1 MNENTEIEQLFNEL
15 SEIEINISIK
25 EDESFE
31 IEQPI
36 YDEYYSSVVFDYLSE
51 EFYGEKSAKQKL
63 KNPEGGLTAAG
74 RAYFKRTEGANLK
87 PGVKGPADTPE
98 KMRRK
103 GSFLTR
109 FFTNPSGPMKDE
121 KGRATRLALSA
132 AAWGE
137 PVPKDAAAAA
147 KLAAK
152 GRRLLERYE
161 NTKKKSDEVELNE
174 KQLQGQTIG
183 QQRGGTIGAT
193 AQGSLDAIDHDGD
206 GMINDGT
213 PEEQRAPY
221 KRQSN
226 SDYEKRRRKF
236 VRGQLA
242 SQGIKPNRDVADRS
256 QRERDARAR
265 ARAAFDKQTVRSG
278 AEAQAQIGRANT
290 DAARARRN
298 QAQSDRLTGQAQR
311 SSAADRKPADRIDNS
326 PPARRIDAADRALA
340 NRGRTTGV
348 SDAATRRGQTDSRR
362 PTSADD
368 KRRPDSIDKGT
379 GNRVAGDQPVR
390 VGRQEAQGTRDA
402 ATRRGQTDSRR
413 PTSADDRKRP
423 DSVDRGTG
431 NRAAGD
437 QPVRVGR
444 QAAQGTRDAATRRG
458 QTDSRRPTSADDR
471 RGADRADRSAPNRK
485 PDSADRASRSEYKPG
500 YILEDADGQLQQYD
514 GQTPKDREYIREQ
527 RDGTLQ
533 LYGPDKRTGANDR
546 RGADRTDRS
555 NPNRMGDA
563 ADRARANRG
572 VGASD
577 AATRRGQTD
586 SRRPTSD
593 DDRKRP
599 DSIDK
604 PSGPRRRADRDSN
617 PDPGFLRGNGRGN
630 PQRNPDP
637 GFLRGNGREN
647 PERDPGQFNLRD
659 NRKNRGIRDL

>member
-1 MNENTEIEQLFNEL
+1 LLSFKTREIWENCVMSELNDDQLFEEL
-15 SEIEINISIK
+15 LNLKVEVASDI
-25 EDESFE
+25 DEADLM
-31 IEQPI
+31 PI
-36 YDEYYSSVVFDYLSE
+36 YDEYFSSKVFDSHSE
-51 EFYGEKSAKQKL
+51 DFEYVEEKSAKKKL
-63 KNPEGGLTAAG
+63 KDPKGGLTAAG
-74 RAYFKRTEGANLK
+74 RAHFNRTEGSNLK
-87 PGVKGPADTPE
+87 PGVKGAADTPE

-109 FFTNPSGPMKDE
+109 FFTNPSGPMVDE

-137 PVPKDAAAAA
+137 RVPKNTEDAA

-152 GRRLLERYE
+152 GKRLLERYQ
-161 NTKKKSDEVELNE
+161 NTKKKDDSESVEE

-193 AQGSLDAIDHDGD
+193 AQGSLDVIDHDGD
-206 GMINDGT
+206 GMIHDGT

-242 SQGIKPNRDVADRS
+242 SQGIKPNRDVANRS
-256 QRERDARAR
+256 QKERDARAR

-290 DAARARRN
+290 DAARDRRN
-298 QAQSDRLTGQAQR
+298 QAQTDRLTGQAQR

-326 PPARRIDAADRALA
+326 PPARRIDSAERVQA
-340 NRGRTTGV
+340 NRGKTTGV

-368 KRRPDSIDKGT
+368 RRRPDSIDKGT

-413 PTSADDRKRP
+413 PTSADDRRRP
-423 DSVDRGTG
+423 DSVDKGTG
-431 NRAAGD
+431 NRVAGD

-444 QAAQGTRDAATRRG
+444 QEAQGTRDAATRRG

-471 RGADRADRSAPNRK
+471 RGADRTDRSAPNRK

-514 GQTPKDREYIREQ
+514 GKDPKDREYIKEQ

-533 LYGPDKRTGANDR
+533 LYGPDKRTGANDKR
-546 RGADRTDRS
+546 RPDNIDRS
-555 NPNRMGDA
+555 NPN
-563 ADRARANRG
+563 
-572 VGASD
+572 
-577 AATRRGQTD
+577 
-586 SRRPTSD
+586 
-593 DDRKRP
+593 K
-599 DSIDK
+599 IK
-604 PSGPRRRADRDSN
+604 PGNRRRDDIRPVGKPTIDRPRIGESRGSQGPTIDR
-617 PDPGFLRGNGRGN
+617 PRLPGNQYKRTSGQN
-630 PQRNPDP
+630 RN
-637 GFLRGNGREN
+637 
-647 PERDPGQFNLRD
+647 
-659 NRKNRGIRDL
+659 IRNF

>member
-1 MNENTEIEQLFNEL
+1 MNEIDDDQLFEEL
-15 SEIEINISIK
+15 LNLKVEVVSDID
-25 EDESFE
+25 DEE
-31 IEQPI
+31 LMPI
-36 YDEYYSSVVFDYLSE
+36 YDEYFSSKVFDSHSE
-51 EFYGEKSAKQKL
+51 DFEYVEEKSAKQKL
-63 KNPEGGLTAAG
+63 KDPKGGLTAAG
-74 RAYFKRTEGANLK
+74 RAHFNRTEGSNLK
-87 PGVKGPADTPE
+87 PGVKGAADTPE

-109 FFTNPSGPMKDE
+109 FFTNPSGPMVDE

-137 PVPKDAAAAA
+137 RVPKNAEDAA

-152 GRRLLERYE
+152 GKRLLERYQ
-161 NTKKKSDEVELNE
+161 NTKKKDDSESVEE

-242 SQGIKPNRDVADRS
+242 SQGIKPNRDVANRS
-256 QRERDARAR
+256 QKERDARAR

-290 DAARARRN
+290 DAARDRRN
-298 QAQSDRLTGQAQR
+298 QAQTDRLTGQAQR

-340 NRGRTTGV
+340 NRGKTTGV

-368 KRRPDSIDKGT
+368 RRRPDSIDKGT

-413 PTSADDRKRP
+413 PTSADDRRGADRTDRSAPNRRP
-423 DSVDRGTG
+423 DSADRARA
-431 NRAAGD
+431 NRGVEA
-437 QPVRVGR
+437 
-444 QAAQGTRDAATRRG
+444 TDAATRRG
-458 QTDSRRPTSADDR
+458 QTDSRRPTSA
-471 RGADRADRSAPNRK
+471 
-485 PDSADRASRSEYKPG
+485 
-500 YILEDADGQLQQYD
+500 
-514 GQTPKDREYIREQ
+514 
-527 RDGTLQ
+527 
-533 LYGPDKRTGANDR
+533 NDR
-546 RGADRTDRS
+546 R
-555 NPNRMGDA
+555 
-563 ADRARANRG
+563 
-572 VGASD
+572 
-577 AATRRGQTD
+577 
-586 SRRPTSD
+586 
-593 DDRKRP
+593 RP

-604 PSGPRRRADRDSN
+604 GPQGPNGPRVKPIELPRRGQAADAIFK
-617 PDPGFLRGNGRGN
+617 PL
-630 PQRNPDP
+630 PQAGPPAPKRTA
-637 GFLRGNGREN
+637 G
-647 PERDPGQFNLRD
+647 
-659 NRKNRGIRDL
+659 KNRNIRDF

>member
-1 MNENTEIEQLFNEL
+1 MNEIDDDQLFEEL
-15 SEIEINISIK
+15 LNLKVEVVSEVD
-25 EDESFE
+25 DEE
-31 IEQPI
+31 LMPI
-36 YDEYYSSVVFDYLSE
+36 YDEYFSSKVFDNYSDDFDSFE
-51 EFYGEKSAKQKL
+51 DNETKASDSPCWDGYKQIGMKRSKAGKMVPNCVPVDEKSAKQKL
-63 KNPEGGLTAAG
+63 KDPKGGLTAAG
-74 RAYFKRTEGANLK
+74 RAHFNRTEGSNLK
-87 PGVKGPADTPE
+87 PGVKGAADTPE

-109 FFTNPSGPMKDE
+109 FFTNPSGPMVDE

-137 PVPKDAAAAA
+137 RVPKNAEDAA

-152 GRRLLERYE
+152 GKRLLERYQ
-161 NTKKKSDEVELNE
+161 NTKKKDDSESVEE

-193 AQGSLDAIDHDGD
+193 AQGSLDTVDSDGD
-206 GMINDGT
+206 GMIFDGT
-213 PEEQRAPY
+213 PDEQRVPY

-226 SDYEKRRRKF
+226 TDYEKRRRKF

-256 QRERDARAR
+256 KKERDARAR
-265 ARAAFDKQTVRSG
+265 ARAAFDKQTVRAG

-290 DAARARRN
+290 DAARDRRN

-326 PPARRIDAADRALA
+326 PPARRIDSAERVQA
-340 NRGRTTGV
+340 NRGKTTGV

-368 KRRPDSIDKGT
+368 RRRPDSIDKGT

-413 PTSADDRKRP
+413 PTSADDRRRP

-431 NRAAGD
+431 NRVAGD

-444 QAAQGTRDAATRRG
+444 QEAQGTRDAATRRG

-471 RGADRADRSAPNRK
+471 RGADRTDRSAPNRK

-514 GQTPKDREYIREQ
+514 GKDPKDREYIKEQ

-533 LYGPDKRTGANDR
+533 LYGPDKRTGANDKR
-546 RGADRTDRS
+546 RPDNIDRS
-555 NPNRMGDA
+555 NPN
-563 ADRARANRG
+563 
-572 VGASD
+572 
-577 AATRRGQTD
+577 
-586 SRRPTSD
+586 
-593 DDRKRP
+593 K
-599 DSIDK
+599 IK
-604 PSGPRRRADRDSN
+604 PGNRRRDDIRPVGKPTIDRPRIGESRGSQGPTIDR
-617 PDPGFLRGNGRGN
+617 PRLPGNQYKRTSGQN
-630 PQRNPDP
+630 RN
-637 GFLRGNGREN
+637 
-647 PERDPGQFNLRD
+647 
-659 NRKNRGIRDL
+659 IRNF

>member
-1 MNENTEIEQLFNEL
+1 MSELNDDQLFEEL
-15 SEIEINISIK
+15 LNLKVEVVSEID
-25 EDESFE
+25 DEE
-31 IEQPI
+31 LMPI
-36 YDEYYSSVVFDYLSE
+36 YDEYFSSKVFDNYSDDFDSFE
-51 EFYGEKSAKQKL
+51 DNETKASDSPCWDGYKQIGMKRSKAGKMVPNCVPVDEKSAKQKL
-63 KNPEGGLTAAG
+63 KDPKGGLTAAG
-74 RAYFKRTEGANLK
+74 RAHFNRTEGSNLK
-87 PGVKGPADTPE
+87 PGVKGAADTPE

-109 FFTNPSGPMKDE
+109 FFTNPSGPMVDE

-137 PVPKDAAAAA
+137 RVPKNAEDAA

-152 GRRLLERYE
+152 GKRLLERYQ
-161 NTKKKSDEVELNE
+161 NTKKKDDSESVEE

-193 AQGSLDAIDHDGD
+193 AQGSLDTVDSDGD
-206 GMINDGT
+206 GMIFDGT
-213 PEEQRAPY
+213 PDEQRAPY

-256 QRERDARAR
+256 KKERDARAR
-265 ARAAFDKQTVRSG
+265 ARAAFDKQTVRAG
-278 AEAQAQIGRANT
+278 AEAQAGIGRANT
-290 DAARARRN
+290 DAARDRRN

-340 NRGRTTGV
+340 NRGKTTGV

-368 KRRPDSIDKGT
+368 RRRPDSIDKGT

-413 PTSADDRKRP
+413 PTSADDRRRP

-431 NRAAGD
+431 NRVAGD

-444 QAAQGTRDAATRRG
+444 QEAQGTRDAATRRG

-471 RGADRADRSAPNRK
+471 RGADRTDRSAPNRK

-514 GQTPKDREYIREQ
+514 GKDPKDREYIKEQ

-533 LYGPDKRTGANDR
+533 LYGPDKRTGANDKR
-546 RGADRTDRS
+546 RPDNIDRS
-555 NPNRMGDA
+555 NPN
-563 ADRARANRG
+563 
-572 VGASD
+572 
-577 AATRRGQTD
+577 
-586 SRRPTSD
+586 
-593 DDRKRP
+593 K
-599 DSIDK
+599 IK
-604 PSGPRRRADRDSN
+604 PGNRRRDDIRPVGKPTIDRPRIGESRGSQGPTIDR
-617 PDPGFLRGNGRGN
+617 PRLPGNQYKRTSGTN
-630 PQRNPDP
+630 RN
-637 GFLRGNGREN
+637 
-647 PERDPGQFNLRD
+647 
-659 NRKNRGIRDL
+659 IRDF

>member
-1 MNENTEIEQLFNEL
+1 MNELNDDQLFEEL
-15 SEIEINISIK
+15 LNLKVEVVSDIDDVELT
-25 EDESFE
+25 
-31 IEQPI
+31 PI
-36 YDEYYSSVVFDYLSE
+36 YDEYFSSKVFDSHSD
-51 EFYGEKSAKQKL
+51 EFDYIEDTETKASDSPCWDGYKQIGMKRGKSGKMVPNCVPIDEKSAKQKL
-63 KNPEGGLTAAG
+63 KNPKGGLTAAG
-74 RAYFKRTEGANLK
+74 REYFNRTEGSNLK
-87 PGVKGPADTPE
+87 PGVKGAADTPE

-109 FFTNPSGPMKDE
+109 FFTNPSGPMVDE

-137 PVPKDAAAAA
+137 RVPKNAEDAA

-152 GRRLLERYE
+152 GKRLLERYQ
-161 NTKKKSDEVELNE
+161 NTKKKDDSDSVEE
-174 KQLQGQTIG
+174 KQLPGQTIG
-183 QQRGGTIGAT
+183 QQSGGGIGAT

-256 QRERDARAR
+256 QKERDARAR
-265 ARAAFDKQTVRSG
+265 ARAAFDKQTVRAG

-290 DAARARRN
+290 DAARDRRN

-340 NRGRTTGV
+340 NRGKTTGV

-413 PTSADDRKRP
+413 PTSADDR
-423 DSVDRGTG
+423 
-431 NRAAGD
+431 
-437 QPVRVGR
+437 
-444 QAAQGTRDAATRRG
+444 
-458 QTDSRRPTSADDR
+458 
-471 RGADRADRSAPNRK
+471 RGADRTDRSAPNRK

-514 GQTPKDREYIREQ
+514 GQAPKDREYIREQ

-533 LYGPDKRTGANDR
+533 QYGPDKRTGANDR
-546 RGADRTDRS
+546 RGADRAERENRNRATPGNRRRDDIRPIGNPTIDRPRIGES
-555 NPNRMGDA
+555 
-563 ADRARANRG
+563 RG
-572 VGASD
+572 SE
-577 AATRRGQTD
+577 
-586 SRRPTSD
+586 RPTI
-593 DDRKRP
+593 DRPRLPGNQNKRT
-599 DSIDK
+599 
-604 PSGPRRRADRDSN
+604 SG
-617 PDPGFLRGNGRGN
+617 
-630 PQRNPDP
+630 
-637 GFLRGNGREN
+637 
-647 PERDPGQFNLRD
+647 
-659 NRKNRGIRDL
+659 KNRNIRDF

>member
-1 MNENTEIEQLFNEL
+1 MSELNDDQLFEEL
-15 SEIEINISIK
+15 LNLKVEVASDI
-25 EDESFE
+25 DEADLM
-31 IEQPI
+31 PI
-36 YDEYYSSVVFDYLSE
+36 YDEYFSSKVFDSHSE
-51 EFYGEKSAKQKL
+51 DFEYVEEKSAKKKL
-63 KNPEGGLTAAG
+63 KDPKGGLTAAG
-74 RAYFKRTEGANLK
+74 RAHFNRTEGSNLK
-87 PGVKGPADTPE
+87 PGVKGAADTPE

-109 FFTNPSGPMKDE
+109 FFTNPSGPMVDE

-137 PVPKDAAAAA
+137 RVPKNAEDAA

-152 GRRLLERYE
+152 GKRLLERYQ
-161 NTKKKSDEVELNE
+161 NTKKKDDSESVEE

-193 AQGSLDAIDHDGD
+193 AQGSLDVIDHDGD
-206 GMINDGT
+206 GMIHDGT

-242 SQGIKPNRDVADRS
+242 SQGIKPNRDVANRS
-256 QRERDARAR
+256 QKERDARAR

-290 DAARARRN
+290 DAARDRRN
-298 QAQSDRLTGQAQR
+298 QAQTDRLTGQAQR

-326 PPARRIDAADRALA
+326 PPARRIDSAERVQA
-340 NRGRTTGV
+340 NRGKTTGV

-368 KRRPDSIDKGT
+368 RRRPDSIDKGT

-413 PTSADDRKRP
+413 PTSADDRRRP

-431 NRAAGD
+431 NRVAGD

-444 QAAQGTRDAATRRG
+444 QEAQGTRDAATRRG

-471 RGADRADRSAPNRK
+471 RGADRTDRSAPNRK

-514 GQTPKDREYIREQ
+514 GKDPKDREYIKEQ

-533 LYGPDKRTGANDR
+533 LYGPDKRTGANDKR
-546 RGADRTDRS
+546 RPDNIDRS
-555 NPNRMGDA
+555 NPN
-563 ADRARANRG
+563 
-572 VGASD
+572 
-577 AATRRGQTD
+577 
-586 SRRPTSD
+586 
-593 DDRKRP
+593 K
-599 DSIDK
+599 IK
-604 PSGPRRRADRDSN
+604 PGNRRRDDIRPVGKPTIDRPRIGESRGSQGPTIDR
-617 PDPGFLRGNGRGN
+617 PRLPGNQYKRTSGQN
-630 PQRNPDP
+630 RN
-637 GFLRGNGREN
+637 
-647 PERDPGQFNLRD
+647 
-659 NRKNRGIRDL
+659 IRNF

>member
-1 MNENTEIEQLFNEL
+1 MNEIDDDQLFEEL
-15 SEIEINISIK
+15 LNLKVEVVSDID
-25 EDESFE
+25 DEE
-31 IEQPI
+31 LMPI
-36 YDEYYSSVVFDYLSE
+36 YDEYFSSKVFDSHSE
-51 EFYGEKSAKQKL
+51 DFEYVEEKSAKKKL
-63 KNPEGGLTAAG
+63 KDPKGGLTAAG
-74 RAYFKRTEGANLK
+74 RAHFNRTEGSNLK
-87 PGVKGPADTPE
+87 PGVKGAADTPE

-109 FFTNPSGPMKDE
+109 FFTNPSGPMVDE

-137 PVPKDAAAAA
+137 RVPKNAEDAA

-152 GRRLLERYE
+152 GKRLLERYQ
-161 NTKKKSDEVELNE
+161 NTKKKDDSESVEE
-174 KQLQGQTIG
+174 KQLPGQTIG
-183 QQRGGTIGAT
+183 QQGGGGIGAT
-193 AQGSLDAIDHDGD
+193 AQGSLDAVDHDGD

-256 QRERDARAR
+256 QKERDARAR
-265 ARAAFDKQTVRSG
+265 ARAAFDKQTVRAG

-290 DAARARRN
+290 DAARDRRN

-340 NRGRTTGV
+340 NRGKTTGV

-431 NRAAGD
+431 NRVAGD

-444 QAAQGTRDAATRRG
+444 QAAPAPTDAATRAG

-471 RGADRADRSAPNRK
+471 RGADRTDRSAPNRK

-514 GQTPKDREYIREQ
+514 GQAPKDREYIREQ

-533 LYGPDKRTGANDR
+533 QYGPDKRTGANDR
-546 RGADRTDRS
+546 RGADRAERENRNRATPGNRRRDDIRPIGNPTIDRPRIGES
-555 NPNRMGDA
+555 
-563 ADRARANRG
+563 RG
-572 VGASD
+572 SE
-577 AATRRGQTD
+577 
-586 SRRPTSD
+586 RPTI
-593 DDRKRP
+593 DRPRLPGNQNKRT
-599 DSIDK
+599 
-604 PSGPRRRADRDSN
+604 SG
-617 PDPGFLRGNGRGN
+617 
-630 PQRNPDP
+630 
-637 GFLRGNGREN
+637 
-647 PERDPGQFNLRD
+647 
-659 NRKNRGIRDL
+659 KNRNIRDF

>member
-1 MNENTEIEQLFNEL
+1 MNEIDDDQLFEEL
-15 SEIEINISIK
+15 LNLKVEVVADI
-25 EDESFE
+25 DEE
-31 IEQPI
+31 ELMPI
-36 YDEYYSSVVFDYLSE
+36 YDEYFSSKVFDSHSE
-51 EFYGEKSAKQKL
+51 DFEYVEEKSAKKKL
-63 KNPEGGLTAAG
+63 KDPKGGLTAAG
-74 RAYFKRTEGANLK
+74 RAYFNRTEGSNLK
-87 PGVKGPADTPE
+87 PGVKGAADTPE

-109 FFTNPSGPMKDE
+109 FFTNPSGPMVDE

-137 PVPKDAAAAA
+137 RVPKNAEDAA

-152 GRRLLERYE
+152 GKRLLERYQ
-161 NTKKKSDEVELNE
+161 NTKKKDDSELVEE
-174 KQLQGQTIG
+174 KQLPGQTIG
-183 QQRGGTIGAT
+183 QQGGGGIGAT
-193 AQGSLDAIDHDGD
+193 AQGSLDAVDHDGD

-256 QRERDARAR
+256 QKERDARAR
-265 ARAAFDKQTVRSG
+265 ARAAFDKQTVRAG

-290 DAARARRN
+290 DAARDRRN

-326 PPARRIDAADRALA
+326 PPARRIDSAERVQA
-340 NRGRTTGV
+340 NRGTPQA

-368 KRRPDSIDKGT
+368 RRRPDSIDKGT
-379 GNRVAGDQPVR
+379 GNRV
-390 VGRQEAQGTRDA
+390 
-402 ATRRGQTDSRR
+402 
-413 PTSADDRKRP
+413 
-423 DSVDRGTG
+423 
-431 NRAAGD
+431 AGD

-471 RGADRADRSAPNRK
+471 RGADRTDRSAPNRK
-485 PDSADRASRSEYKPG
+485 PDSAERASRSEYKPG

-514 GQTPKDREYIREQ
+514 GQAPKDREYIREQ

-533 LYGPDKRTGANDR
+533 QYGPDKRTGANDR
-546 RGADRTDRS
+546 RGADR
-555 NPNRMGDA
+555 
-563 ADRARANRG
+563 ADRPRLPGNQYKR
-572 VGASD
+572 
-577 AATRRGQTD
+577 
-586 SRRPTSD
+586 TS
-593 DDRKRP
+593 
-599 DSIDK
+599 
-604 PSGPRRRADRDSN
+604 G
-617 PDPGFLRGNGRGN
+617 
-630 PQRNPDP
+630 
-637 GFLRGNGREN
+637 
-647 PERDPGQFNLRD
+647 
-659 NRKNRGIRDL
+659 KNRNITNF

>member
-1 MNENTEIEQLFNEL
+1 LLSFKTREIWENCVMSELNDDQLFEEL
-15 SEIEINISIK
+15 LNLKVEVASDI
-25 EDESFE
+25 DEADLM
-31 IEQPI
+31 PI
-36 YDEYYSSVVFDYLSE
+36 YDEYFSSKVFDSHSE
-51 EFYGEKSAKQKL
+51 DFEYVEEKSAKKKL
-63 KNPEGGLTAAG
+63 KDPKGGLTAAG
-74 RAYFKRTEGANLK
+74 RAHFNRTEGSNLK
-87 PGVKGPADTPE
+87 PGVKGAADTPE

-109 FFTNPSGPMKDE
+109 FFTNPSGPMVDE

-137 PVPKDAAAAA
+137 RVPKNAEDAA

-152 GRRLLERYE
+152 GKRLLERYQ
-161 NTKKKSDEVELNE
+161 NTKKKDDSESVEE

-193 AQGSLDAIDHDGD
+193 AQGSLDVIDHDGD
-206 GMINDGT
+206 GMIHDGT

-242 SQGIKPNRDVADRS
+242 SQGIKPNRDVANRS
-256 QRERDARAR
+256 QKERDARAR

-290 DAARARRN
+290 DAARDRRN
-298 QAQSDRLTGQAQR
+298 QAQTDRLTGQAQR

-326 PPARRIDAADRALA
+326 PPARRIDSAERVQA
-340 NRGRTTGV
+340 NRGKTTGV

-368 KRRPDSIDKGT
+368 RRRPDSIDKGT

-413 PTSADDRKRP
+413 PTSADDRRRP

-431 NRAAGD
+431 NRVAGD

-444 QAAQGTRDAATRRG
+444 QEAQGTRDAATRRG

-471 RGADRADRSAPNRK
+471 RGADRTDRSAPNRK

-514 GQTPKDREYIREQ
+514 GKDPKDREYIKEQ

-533 LYGPDKRTGANDR
+533 LYGPDKRTGANDKR
-546 RGADRTDRS
+546 RPDNIDRS
-555 NPNRMGDA
+555 NPN
-563 ADRARANRG
+563 
-572 VGASD
+572 
-577 AATRRGQTD
+577 
-586 SRRPTSD
+586 
-593 DDRKRP
+593 K
-599 DSIDK
+599 IK
-604 PSGPRRRADRDSN
+604 PGNRRRDDIRPVGKPTIDRPRIGESRGSQGPTIDR
-617 PDPGFLRGNGRGN
+617 PRLPGNQYKRTSGQN
-630 PQRNPDP
+630 RN
-637 GFLRGNGREN
+637 
-647 PERDPGQFNLRD
+647 
-659 NRKNRGIRDL
+659 IRNF

>member
-1 MNENTEIEQLFNEL
+1 MNEIDDDQLFEEL
-15 SEIEINISIK
+15 LNLKVEVVSDID
-25 EDESFE
+25 DEE
-31 IEQPI
+31 LMPI
-36 YDEYYSSVVFDYLSE
+36 YDEYFSSKVFDSHSE
-51 EFYGEKSAKQKL
+51 DFEYVEEKSAKQKL
-63 KNPEGGLTAAG
+63 KDPKGGLTAAG
-74 RAYFKRTEGANLK
+74 RAHFNRTEGSNLK
-87 PGVKGPADTPE
+87 PGVKGAADTPE

-109 FFTNPSGPMKDE
+109 FFTNPSGPMVDE

-137 PVPKDAAAAA
+137 RVPKNAEDAA

-152 GRRLLERYE
+152 GKRLLERYQ
-161 NTKKKSDEVELNE
+161 NTKKKDDSESVEE

-226 SDYEKRRRKF
+226 SDYEKRRRKY

-242 SQGIKPNRDVADRS
+242 SQGIKPNRDVANRS
-256 QRERDARAR
+256 QKERDARAR
-265 ARAAFDKQTVRSG
+265 ARAAFDKQTVRAG

-290 DAARARRN
+290 DAARDRRN

-326 PPARRIDAADRALA
+326 PPARRIDSAERVQA
-340 NRGRTTGV
+340 NRGTPQA

-390 VGRQEAQGTRDA
+390 VGRQ
-402 ATRRGQTDSRR
+402 
-413 PTSADDRKRP
+413 
-423 DSVDRGTG
+423 
-431 NRAAGD
+431 
-437 QPVRVGR
+437 
-444 QAAQGTRDAATRRG
+444 AAQGTRDAATRRG

-471 RGADRADRSAPNRK
+471 RGADRTDRSAPNRK

-533 LYGPDKRTGANDR
+533 QYGPDKRTGANDR
-546 RGADRTDRS
+546 RGADR
-555 NPNRMGDA
+555 
-563 ADRARANRG
+563 ADRPRLPGN
-572 VGASD
+572 
-577 AATRRGQTD
+577 QY
-586 SRRPTSD
+586 
-593 DDRKRP
+593 KRT
-599 DSIDK
+599 
-604 PSGPRRRADRDSN
+604 
-617 PDPGFLRGNGRGN
+617 PG
-630 PQRNPDP
+630 
-637 GFLRGNGREN
+637 
-647 PERDPGQFNLRD
+647 
-659 NRKNRGIRDL
+659 KNRNIRDF

>member
-1 MNENTEIEQLFNEL
+1 MNELNDDQLFEEL
-15 SEIEINISIK
+15 LNLKVEVVSDI
-25 EDESFE
+25 DDAEST
-31 IEQPI
+31 PI
-36 YDEYYSSVVFDYLSE
+36 YDEYFSSKVFDLHSDEFDYIEDSE
-51 EFYGEKSAKQKL
+51 TKVSDGPCWEGYKQIGMKKGKAGKMVPNCVPIDGKSAKQKL
-63 KNPEGGLTAAG
+63 KDPKGGLTSAG
-74 RAYFKRTEGANLK
+74 RAFFKRTEGADLK
-87 PGVKGPADTPE
+87 PGVKGAADTPE

-109 FFTNPSGPMKDE
+109 FFTNPSGPMVDE

-137 PVPKDAAAAA
+137 RVPKNASDAA
-147 KLAAK
+147 KLAEK
-152 GRRLLERYE
+152 GRKLLERYGK
-161 NTKKKSDEVELNE
+161 TKKKDDLESVEE
-174 KQLQGQTIG
+174 KQLPGQTIG
-183 QQRGGTIGAT
+183 QQRGGGIGAT

-256 QRERDARAR
+256 EKERNARAR

-290 DAARARRN
+290 DAARDRRN
-298 QAQSDRLTGQAQR
+298 QAQTDRLTGQAQR

-340 NRGRTTGV
+340 NRGKTTGV

-413 PTSADDRKRP
+413 PTSADDR
-423 DSVDRGTG
+423 
-431 NRAAGD
+431 
-437 QPVRVGR
+437 
-444 QAAQGTRDAATRRG
+444 
-458 QTDSRRPTSADDR
+458 
-471 RGADRADRSAPNRK
+471 RGADRTDRSAPNRK

-514 GQTPKDREYIREQ
+514 GQSPKDREYIREQ

-533 LYGPDKRTGANDR
+533 LYGPDKRTGANDKR
-546 RGADRTDRS
+546 RPDNIDRS
-555 NPNRMGDA
+555 NPR
-563 ADRARANRG
+563 
-572 VGASD
+572 S
-577 AATRRGQTD
+577 
-586 SRRPTSD
+586 TS
-593 DDRKRP
+593 
-599 DSIDK
+599 
-604 PSGPRRRADRDSN
+604 
-617 PDPGFLRGNGRGN
+617 GRTTG
-630 PQRNPDP
+630 
-637 GFLRGNGREN
+637 
-647 PERDPGQFNLRD
+647 
-659 NRKNRGIRDL
+659 KNRNIRSF

>member
-1 MNENTEIEQLFNEL
+1 LSFKPIKIWENCEMNEIDDDQLFEEL
-15 SEIEINISIK
+15 LNLKVEVVSEVD
-25 EDESFE
+25 DEE
-31 IEQPI
+31 LMPI
-36 YDEYYSSVVFDYLSE
+36 YDEYFSSKVFDNYSDDFDSFE
-51 EFYGEKSAKQKL
+51 DNETKASDSPCWDGYKQIGMKRSKAGKMVPNCVPVDEKSAKQKL
-63 KNPEGGLTAAG
+63 KDPKGGLTAAG
-74 RAYFKRTEGANLK
+74 RAHFNRTEGSNLK
-87 PGVKGPADTPE
+87 PGVKGAADTPE

-109 FFTNPSGPMKDE
+109 FFTNPSGPMVDE

-137 PVPKDAAAAA
+137 RVPKNAEDAA

-152 GRRLLERYE
+152 GKRLLERYQ
-161 NTKKKSDEVELNE
+161 NTKKKDDSESVEE

-193 AQGSLDAIDHDGD
+193 AQGSLDMVDADGD
-206 GMINDGT
+206 GMIFDGT
-213 PEEQRAPY
+213 PDEQRVPY

-226 SDYEKRRRKF
+226 TDYEKRRRKF

-256 QRERDARAR
+256 KKERDARAR
-265 ARAAFDKQTVRSG
+265 ARAAFDKQTVRAG

-290 DAARARRN
+290 DAARDRRN

-326 PPARRIDAADRALA
+326 PPARRIDSAERVQA
-340 NRGRTTGV
+340 NRGKTTGV

-368 KRRPDSIDKGT
+368 RRRPDSIDKGT

-413 PTSADDRKRP
+413 PTSADDRRRP

-431 NRAAGD
+431 NRVAGD

-444 QAAQGTRDAATRRG
+444 QEAQGTRDAATRRG

-471 RGADRADRSAPNRK
+471 RGADRTDRSAPNRK

-514 GQTPKDREYIREQ
+514 GKDPKDREYIKEQ

-533 LYGPDKRTGANDR
+533 LYGPDKRTGANDKR
-546 RGADRTDRS
+546 RPDNIDRS
-555 NPNRMGDA
+555 NPN
-563 ADRARANRG
+563 
-572 VGASD
+572 
-577 AATRRGQTD
+577 
-586 SRRPTSD
+586 
-593 DDRKRP
+593 K
-599 DSIDK
+599 IK
-604 PSGPRRRADRDSN
+604 PGNRRRDDIRPVGKPTIDRPRIGESRGSQGPTIDR
-617 PDPGFLRGNGRGN
+617 PRLPGNQYKRTSGQN
-630 PQRNPDP
+630 RN
-637 GFLRGNGREN
+637 
-647 PERDPGQFNLRD
+647 
-659 NRKNRGIRDL
+659 IRNF

>member
-1 MNENTEIEQLFNEL
+1 MSELNDDQLFEEL
-15 SEIEINISIK
+15 LNLKVEVASDI
-25 EDESFE
+25 DEADLM
-31 IEQPI
+31 PI
-36 YDEYYSSVVFDYLSE
+36 YDEYFSSKVFDNYSDDFDSFE
-51 EFYGEKSAKQKL
+51 DNETKASDSPCWDGYKQIGMKRSKAGKMVPNCVPVDEKSAKQKL
-63 KNPEGGLTAAG
+63 KDPKGGLTAAG
-74 RAYFKRTEGANLK
+74 RAHFNRTEGSNLK
-87 PGVKGPADTPE
+87 PGVKGAADTPE

-109 FFTNPSGPMKDE
+109 FFTNPSGPMVDE

-137 PVPKDAAAAA
+137 RVPKNAEDAA

-152 GRRLLERYE
+152 GKRLLERYQ
-161 NTKKKSDEVELNE
+161 NTKKKDDSESVEE

-193 AQGSLDAIDHDGD
+193 AQGSLDTVDSDGD
-206 GMINDGT
+206 GMIFDGT
-213 PEEQRAPY
+213 PDEQRAPY

-256 QRERDARAR
+256 KKERDARAR
-265 ARAAFDKQTVRSG
+265 ARAAFDKQTVRAG
-278 AEAQAQIGRANT
+278 AEAQAGIGRANT
-290 DAARARRN
+290 DAARDRRN

-340 NRGRTTGV
+340 NRGKTTGV

-368 KRRPDSIDKGT
+368 RRRPDSIDKGT

-413 PTSADDRKRP
+413 PTSADDRRRP

-431 NRAAGD
+431 NRVAGD

-444 QAAQGTRDAATRRG
+444 QEAQGTRDAATRRG

-471 RGADRADRSAPNRK
+471 RGADRTDRSAPNRK

-514 GQTPKDREYIREQ
+514 GKDPKDREYIKEQ

-533 LYGPDKRTGANDR
+533 LYGPDKRTGANDKR
-546 RGADRTDRS
+546 RPDNIDRS
-555 NPNRMGDA
+555 NPN
-563 ADRARANRG
+563 
-572 VGASD
+572 
-577 AATRRGQTD
+577 
-586 SRRPTSD
+586 
-593 DDRKRP
+593 K
-599 DSIDK
+599 IK
-604 PSGPRRRADRDSN
+604 PGNRRRDDIRPVGKPTIDRPRIGESRGSQGPTIDR
-617 PDPGFLRGNGRGN
+617 PRLPGNQYKRTSGTN
-630 PQRNPDP
+630 RN
-637 GFLRGNGREN
+637 
-647 PERDPGQFNLRD
+647 
-659 NRKNRGIRDL
+659 IRDF

>member
-1 MNENTEIEQLFNEL
+1 LLSFKTREIWENCVMSELNDDQLFEEL
-15 SEIEINISIK
+15 LNLKVEVASDI
-25 EDESFE
+25 DEADLM
-31 IEQPI
+31 PI
-36 YDEYYSSVVFDYLSE
+36 YDEYFSSKVFDSHSE
-51 EFYGEKSAKQKL
+51 DFEYVEEKSAKKKL
-63 KNPEGGLTAAG
+63 KDPKGGLTAAG
-74 RAYFKRTEGANLK
+74 RAHFNRTEGSNLK
-87 PGVKGPADTPE
+87 PGVKGAADTPE

-109 FFTNPSGPMKDE
+109 FFTNPSGPMVDE

-137 PVPKDAAAAA
+137 RVPKNTEDAA

-152 GRRLLERYE
+152 GKRLLERYQ
-161 NTKKKSDEVELNE
+161 NTKKKDDSESVEE

-193 AQGSLDAIDHDGD
+193 AQGSLDVIDHDGD
-206 GMINDGT
+206 GMIHDGT

-242 SQGIKPNRDVADRS
+242 SQGIKPNRDVANRS
-256 QRERDARAR
+256 QKERDARAR

-290 DAARARRN
+290 DAARDRRN
-298 QAQSDRLTGQAQR
+298 QAQTDRLTGQAQR

-326 PPARRIDAADRALA
+326 PPARRIDSAERVQA
-340 NRGRTTGV
+340 NRGKTTGV

-368 KRRPDSIDKGT
+368 RRRPDSIDKGT

-413 PTSADDRKRP
+413 PTSADDRRRP

-431 NRAAGD
+431 NRVAGD

-444 QAAQGTRDAATRRG
+444 QEAQGTRDAATRRG

-471 RGADRADRSAPNRK
+471 RGADRTDRSAPNRK

-514 GQTPKDREYIREQ
+514 GKDPKDREYIKEQ

-533 LYGPDKRTGANDR
+533 LYGPDKRTGANDKR
-546 RGADRTDRS
+546 RPDNIDRS
-555 NPNRMGDA
+555 NPN
-563 ADRARANRG
+563 
-572 VGASD
+572 
-577 AATRRGQTD
+577 
-586 SRRPTSD
+586 
-593 DDRKRP
+593 K
-599 DSIDK
+599 IK
-604 PSGPRRRADRDSN
+604 PGNRRRDDIRPVGKPTIDRPRIGESRGSQGPTIDR
-617 PDPGFLRGNGRGN
+617 PRLPGNQYKRTSGQN
-630 PQRNPDP
+630 RN
-637 GFLRGNGREN
+637 
-647 PERDPGQFNLRD
+647 
-659 NRKNRGIRDL
+659 IRNF